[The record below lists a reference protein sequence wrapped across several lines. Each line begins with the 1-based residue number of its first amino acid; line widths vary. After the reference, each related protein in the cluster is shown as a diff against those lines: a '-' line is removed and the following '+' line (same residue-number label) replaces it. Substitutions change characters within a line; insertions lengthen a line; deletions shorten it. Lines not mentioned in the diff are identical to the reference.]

1 MPVCTENI
9 HLSPELIE
17 IEEARVSRFM
27 LQWAVR
33 R

>member
-1 MPVCTENI
+1 MPACTENI
-9 HLSPELIE
+9 HLSPELTE
-17 IEEARVSRFM
+17 NEEARAFRFM